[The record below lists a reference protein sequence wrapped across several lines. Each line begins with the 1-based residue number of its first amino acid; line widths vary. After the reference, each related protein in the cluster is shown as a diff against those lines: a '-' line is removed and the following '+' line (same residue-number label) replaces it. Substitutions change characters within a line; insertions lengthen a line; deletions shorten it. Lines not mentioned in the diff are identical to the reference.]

1 MNAVQYT
8 LNDVHSASER
18 WSATPDLRPPRATG
32 PHGPRDEGGQMA
44 TMTRWDPFQD
54 LRSAQEEMAQMAQ
67 MGQMSPMLA
76 HALGLHAKQQGSG
89 TATAWAPALD
99 ISERKDAYLVTVEL
113 PGVEADDLEITL
125 EDGLL
130 TIQGER
136 QFTSE
141 SSEQQFHRVER
152 RYGAFRRSITLP
164 AQVQTDQIEASFDN
178 GVLQI
183 VVPKAEEATPK
194 RIQVRP
200 GRAEI
205 LAASS
210 EDTTPSGVKAGRRRA
225 LRAGGGVRGPAPP
238 PPPLPPP
245 ALSAGFNSDYN
256 PSARRSSVTPPT
268 PTRRPPQRGSLM

>member
-1 MNAVQYT
+1 MK
-8 LNDVHSASER
+8 
-18 WSATPDLRPPRATG
+18 
-32 PHGPRDEGGQMA
+32 EGDQMA
-44 TMTRWDPFQD
+44 TMMRWDPFQD
-54 LRSAQEEMAQMAQ
+54 LRDAQEEMAQMAQ
-67 MGQMSPMLA
+67 MSPRLA
-76 HALGLHAKQQGSG
+76 HALGLHGQPQGSG
-89 TATAWAPALD
+89 RSTTTAWAPALD

-136 QFTSE
+136 QFAQE

-152 RYGAFRRSITLP
+152 RYGVFRRSITLP
-164 AQVQTDQIEASFDN
+164 AQVQAEQIEASFDN

-183 VVPKAEEATPK
+183 VVPKMEEAKPK

-210 EDTTPSGVKAGRRRA
+210 AASGEDTTPS
-225 LRAGGGVRGPAPP
+225 
-238 PPPLPPP
+238 
-245 ALSAGFNSDYN
+245 
-256 PSARRSSVTPPT
+256 
-268 PTRRPPQRGSLM
+268 

>member
-1 MNAVQYT
+1 MK
-8 LNDVHSASER
+8 
-18 WSATPDLRPPRATG
+18 
-32 PHGPRDEGGQMA
+32 EGDQMA

-54 LRSAQEEMAQMAQ
+54 LRSAQDEMAQ

-76 HALGLHAKQQGSG
+76 HALGLHAQQQGSATA

-136 QFTSE
+136 HFAQD

-164 AQVQTDQIEASFDN
+164 AQVQAEQIEATFED

-183 VVPKAEEATPK
+183 VVPKAEEAKAK

-200 GRAEI
+200 GPAKI
-205 LAASS
+205 LDASS
-210 EDTTPSGVKAGRRRA
+210 EDTTPS
-225 LRAGGGVRGPAPP
+225 
-238 PPPLPPP
+238 
-245 ALSAGFNSDYN
+245 
-256 PSARRSSVTPPT
+256 
-268 PTRRPPQRGSLM
+268 

>member
-1 MNAVQYT
+1 MAHNKG
-8 LNDVHSASER
+8 D
-18 WSATPDLRPPRATG
+18 
-32 PHGPRDEGGQMA
+32 QMT
-44 TMTRWDPFQD
+44 TMMRWDPFQD
-54 LRSAQEEMAQMAQ
+54 LRSAQDEMA
-67 MGQMSPMLA
+67 QMSPMLA
-76 HALGLHAKQQGSG
+76 HALGLHGQPQGSDRA

-113 PGVEADDLEITL
+113 PGVEADDLEITM

-136 QFTSE
+136 HFAHD

-164 AQVQTDQIEASFDN
+164 AHVMAEGIQASAED

-183 VVPKAEEATPK
+183 VVPKMEEATPK

-200 GRAEI
+200 GPAAEV

-210 EDTTPSGVKAGRRRA
+210 GED
-225 LRAGGGVRGPAPP
+225 PP
-238 PPPLPPP
+238 P
-245 ALSAGFNSDYN
+245 S
-256 PSARRSSVTPPT
+256 
-268 PTRRPPQRGSLM
+268 

>member
-1 MNAVQYT
+1 MT
-8 LNDVHSASER
+8 
-18 WSATPDLRPPRATG
+18 
-32 PHGPRDEGGQMA
+32 

-54 LRSAQEEMAQMAQ
+54 LRSAQDEMA
-67 MGQMSPMLA
+67 QMSPMLA
-76 HALGLHAKQQGSG
+76 HALGLHTQQSAR
-89 TATAWAPALD
+89 TTAWAPALD

-113 PGVEADDLEITL
+113 PGLKPEDLNITM

-164 AQVQTDQIEASFDN
+164 AHVMAEGVQASFED

-183 VVPKAEEATPK
+183 LVPKAEEAKPK

-200 GRAEI
+200 GQTEAP
-205 LAASS
+205 AASS
-210 EDTTPSGVKAGRRRA
+210 EGASSQDPTPS
-225 LRAGGGVRGPAPP
+225 
-238 PPPLPPP
+238 
-245 ALSAGFNSDYN
+245 
-256 PSARRSSVTPPT
+256 
-268 PTRRPPQRGSLM
+268 